1 MEIDSYDQA
10 IANAMSAQQPE
21 ETQEATPEAEATA
34 NTEEQSVQPEV
45 APAPEGEQQVSPNW
59 NPQDFAF
66 KADGKMVLPKS
77 KEEAIAYMQ
86 QGYHYSIRAQKLNQ
100 READLYAREQALK
113 SQPQQSQSQEQQEQ
127 QEFNPF
133 APAKS
138 PEQIKYEQRLEQLEK
153 QLGTMTQKQE
163 AQTVEEYATQVN
175 DFAGSLANDFKMPK
189 EEIDEFIWEAM
200 QVADKFETIDD
211 LKAFFYK
218 THPDAPEKRA
228 KILAETDINKFKQ
241 SMSHNTVVNSTK
253 VGTTPTNKPKITSY
267 EDAYAAARND
277 PRISDAREL

>member
-10 IANAMSAQQPE
+10 IANAMSAQQPQ
-21 ETQEATPEAEATA
+21 ETQEATPDAVATA
-34 NTEEQSVQPEV
+34 NTEEQSVQSEETS
-45 APAPEGEQQVSPNW
+45 APEQEQQSSSNW

-100 READLYAREQALK
+100 REAELYAREQALK
-113 SQPQQSQSQEQQEQ
+113 SQPQQQAQPQQEEE
-127 QEFNPF
+127 EFNPF
-133 APAKS
+133 APQKS
-138 PEQIKYEQRLEQLEK
+138 PEQIKYEQRLAQLE
-153 QLGTMTQKQE
+153 QQINAMTQKQE
-163 AQTVEEYATQVN
+163 SQSVEEYATQVD
-175 DFAGSLANDFKMPK
+175 DFANSLANDFKMQK

-228 KILAETDINKFKQ
+228 KVLAETDINKFKQ

-253 VGTTPTNKPKITSY
+253 VGSTPTQKPKITSY
-267 EDAYAAARND
+267 EDAYAAANKD
-277 PRISDAREL
+277 PRISDVRNL